1 MVETG
6 LMGSR
11 SESVRRWWEHRH
23 ALWDVSPGELVAL
36 QKADKLSESLK
47 GYAVLAQDCAT
58 RQPLGEGRPKSLELG
73 GQRPEWGCFAHAP
86 AYWEWGGS
94 EFKSALGGHT

>member
-36 QKADKLSESLK
+36 QKAGTLNESRVK
-47 GYAVLAQDCAT
+47 TKVAQAEVD
-58 RQPLGEGRPKSLELG
+58 RQRAIG
-73 GQRPEWGCFAHAP
+73 
-86 AYWEWGGS
+86 
-94 EFKSALGGHT
+94 